1 MKKNTQKLCVAL
13 ITGLFALGT
22 VSVTHAAEDAGGVVK
37 YIGLSSDSA
46 KAALDAAKAGDK
58 EKTLASLKQVRQY
71 TKEITG
77 DAAGM
82 KLQKANQAVKA
93 AAQQAEAGDL
103 AKAAETLAP
112 AVATLDEMKKN
123 AK

>member
-1 MKKNTQKLCVAL
+1 MAT
-13 ITGLFALGT
+13 
-22 VSVTHAAEDAGGVVK
+22 
-37 YIGLSSDSA
+37 
-46 KAALDAAKAGDK
+46 K
-58 EKTLASLKQVRQY
+58 EKTLPSLKQVRQY

-93 AAQQAEAGDL
+93 AAQEAEAGNL

-112 AVATLDEMKKN
+112 AVATLEEMKKS